1 MWGSYLSNNCFALFF
16 INGMSEASPL
26 KISLSKD
33 AGLSNVDSYWIRD
46 PVAHVTLG
54 SSSSDT
60 FTVPRVGGHGV

>member
-1 MWGSYLSNNCFALFF
+1 
-16 INGMSEASPL
+16 MSEASQL

-46 PVAHVTLG
+46 PIAHATLG